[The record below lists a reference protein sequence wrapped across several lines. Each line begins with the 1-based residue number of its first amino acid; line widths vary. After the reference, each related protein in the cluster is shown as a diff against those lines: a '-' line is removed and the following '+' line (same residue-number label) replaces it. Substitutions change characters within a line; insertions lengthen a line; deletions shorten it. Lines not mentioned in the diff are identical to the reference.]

1 MALKPSHS
9 PPNLAWRVSI
19 SAGSGLEHAVD
30 LVAPV
35 STGSTCGC
43 RWVIGRI
50 KTCSSNIGTTSIA
63 SQCTRLTD
71 IRESRRHE
79 TGIATVSARPTS
91 LHCIAA
97 VRINHVVVVTQHSV
111 HQTRRRLTVDAG
123 VVGEGS
129 VARPARDTRGSRGSR
144 GGGDAVSAN
153 CARDGASCVDC
164 RYARWHETA
173 SAVILAVFTGNQ
185 VLRRARI
192 ARIREFIG
200 ITIEAI
206 RFEIARCDFAVF
218 ARVML

>member
-1 MALKPSHS
+1 MALGKSS
-9 PPNLAWRVSI
+9 LTPNLARSW
-19 SAGSGLEHAVD
+19 LKHAVD

-35 STGSTCGC
+35 STGSTRGCGC
-43 RWVIGRI
+43 
-50 KTCSSNIGTTSIA
+50 IGTSSITRRRNRATAGGA
-63 SQCTRLTD
+63 SQCTRHTD
-71 IRESRRHE
+71 IRKSRRHE
-79 TGIATVSARPTS
+79 TGITTVSARPTS
-91 LHCIAA
+91 LHCRAA
-97 VRINHVVVVTQHSV
+97 VRINHFVGVNREIINHIGHVA
-111 HQTRRRLTVDAG
+111 RRRLTVDAG